1 MWMDVGDDSCRPM
14 KWCGFAFPH
23 WTRSPVVNQV
33 MSSPSVGVVEG
44 FGGSQKTI
52 AAKTVVVWF
61 VGLPPGSSVA
71 LTLV

>member
-44 FGGSQKTI
+44 SGGSQKTI
-52 AAKTVVVWF
+52 AANVLGF
-61 VGLPPGSSVA
+61 AGLLPGRSIA